1 MFSGIIQGQA
11 ILSTKKEIDS
21 IVKMEFETTAFTPSD
36 LDLGASIAI
45 NGVCLTATSLSK
57 DSFSVD
63 VSTETLKCTNIGE
76 LEINDMVNIEQS
88 LKIGD
93 SIDGHFVF
101 GHVDEVSILEN
112 IEELDQTNILHFSL
126 SKEGMNF
133 VVKKGS
139 IAING
144 VSLTINGVT
153 NHGFEV
159 MIIPH
164 TLKKTTFSEF
174 KKGSRANI
182 EYDMLACYVQNQKGL
197 DK

>member
-1 MFSGIIQGQA
+1 MFSGIVEGQA
-11 ILSTKKEIDS
+11 TLSSKKEEKS
-21 IVKMEFETTAFTPSD
+21 IVRMEFKTTGFNPAD

-45 NGVCLTATSLSK
+45 NGVCLTATSLNK

-76 LEINDMVNIEQS
+76 LEVEDVVNIEQS

-101 GHVDEVSILEN
+101 GHVDEVSTVQN
-112 IEELDQTNILHFSL
+112 IEVLDQTKILHFSL
-126 SKEGMNF
+126 SQEGMRF

-139 IAING
+139 IAIDG
-144 VSLTINGVT
+144 VSLTVNEVS
-153 NHGFEV
+153 NSGFQV

-164 TLKKTTFSEF
+164 TLEKTSFNEF
-174 KKGSRANI
+174 KKGTRANI
-182 EYDMLACYVQNQKGL
+182 EYDMLARYVQNQK
-197 DK
+197 D

>member
-1 MFSGIIQGQA
+1 MFSGIVQGQA
-11 ILSTKKEIDS
+11 ILSSKEDKES
-21 IVKMEFETTAFTPSD
+21 IVTMEFATTAFNPVD

-45 NGVCLTATSLSK
+45 NGACLTATLLNK

-76 LEINDMVNIEQS
+76 LDLGDVVNIEQS
-88 LKIGD
+88 LKLGD

-101 GHVDEVSILEN
+101 GHVDEVSIVQK
-112 IEELDQTNILHFSL
+112 IEELDQTRILHFSL
-126 SKEGMNF
+126 SEEGMKF

-144 VSLTINGVT
+144 VSLTVNAV
-153 NHGFEV
+153 NDSGFEV

-164 TLKKTTFSEF
+164 TLEKTTFNEF
-174 KKGSRANI
+174 KKGTRANI
-182 EYDMLACYVQNQKGL
+182 EYDMLARYVQNLK
-197 DK
+197 D

>member
-1 MFSGIIQGQA
+1 MFSGIVQGQA
-11 ILSTKKEIDS
+11 ILSSKEDKES
-21 IVKMEFETTAFTPSD
+21 IVTMEFATTAFNPVD

-45 NGVCLTATSLSK
+45 NGVCLTATSLNK

-76 LEINDMVNIEQS
+76 LEVEDVVNIEQS

-101 GHVDEVSILEN
+101 GHVDEVSTVQN
-112 IEELDQTNILHFSL
+112 IEVLDQTKILHFSL
-126 SKEGMNF
+126 SEEGMRF

-139 IAING
+139 IAIDG
-144 VSLTINGVT
+144 VSLTVNEVS
-153 NHGFEV
+153 NSGFQV

-164 TLKKTTFSEF
+164 TLEKTSFNDF
-174 KKGSRANI
+174 KKGTRANI
-182 EYDMLACYVQNQKGL
+182 EYDMLARYVQNLK
-197 DK
+197 D

>member
-1 MFSGIIQGQA
+1 MFSGIVEGQA
-11 ILSTKKEIDS
+11 ILSSKEDKES
-21 IVKMEFETTAFTPSD
+21 IVTMEFTTTAFNPLD

-45 NGVCLTATSLSK
+45 NGVCLTATSLNK

-76 LEINDMVNIEQS
+76 LELGDVVNIEQS
-88 LKIGD
+88 LKLGD

-101 GHVDEVSILEN
+101 GHVDEVSIVQK
-112 IEELDQTNILHFSL
+112 IEELDQTRILHFSL
-126 SKEGMNF
+126 SKEGMKF

-144 VSLTINGVT
+144 VSLTVNAV
-153 NHGFEV
+153 NDSGFEV

-164 TLKKTTFSEF
+164 TLEKTTFNEF
-174 KKGSRANI
+174 KKGTRANI
-182 EYDMLACYVQNQKGL
+182 EYDMLARYVQNLK
-197 DK
+197 D

>member
-1 MFSGIIQGQA
+1 MFSGIVQGQA
-11 ILSTKKEIDS
+11 ILSSKEDKES
-21 IVKMEFETTAFTPSD
+21 IVKMEFATTAFNPVD

-45 NGVCLTATSLSK
+45 NGVCLTATSLNK

-76 LEINDMVNIEQS
+76 LELGDVVNIEQS
-88 LKIGD
+88 LKLGD

-101 GHVDEVSILEN
+101 GHVDEVSTVQK
-112 IEELDQTNILHFSL
+112 IEELNQTKILHFLL
-126 SKEGMNF
+126 SEEGMKF

-144 VSLTINGVT
+144 VSLTVNAV
-153 NHGFEV
+153 NDSGFEV

-164 TLKKTTFSEF
+164 TLEKTTFNEF
-174 KKGSRANI
+174 KKGTRANI
-182 EYDMLACYVQNQKGL
+182 EYDMLARYVQNLKG
-197 DK
+197 

>member
-1 MFSGIIQGQA
+1 MFSGIVEGQA
-11 ILSTKKEIDS
+11 TLSSKKEEKS
-21 IVKMEFETTAFTPSD
+21 IVRMEFKTTGFNPTD

-45 NGVCLTATSLSK
+45 NGVCLTATSLNK

-76 LEINDMVNIEQS
+76 LEVGDVVNIEQS

-101 GHVDEVSILEN
+101 GHVDEVSTVQN
-112 IEELDQTNILHFSL
+112 IDVLDQTKILHFSL
-126 SKEGMNF
+126 SEEVMRF

-139 IAING
+139 IAIDG
-144 VSLTINGVT
+144 VSLTVNEVS
-153 NHGFEV
+153 NSGFQV

-164 TLKKTTFSEF
+164 TLEKTSFNDF
-174 KKGSRANI
+174 KKGTRANI
-182 EYDMLACYVQNQKGL
+182 EYDMLARYVQNQK
-197 DK
+197 D

>member
-1 MFSGIIQGQA
+1 MFSGIVEGQA
-11 ILSTKKEIDS
+11 TLSSKKEEKS
-21 IVKMEFETTAFTPSD
+21 IVRMEFKTTGFNPAD

-45 NGVCLTATSLSK
+45 NGVCLTATSLNK

-76 LEINDMVNIEQS
+76 LEVEDVVNIEQS

-101 GHVDEVSILEN
+101 GHVDEVSTVQK
-112 IEELDQTNILHFSL
+112 IEVLDQTKILHFSL
-126 SKEGMNF
+126 SQEGMRF

-139 IAING
+139 IAIDG
-144 VSLTINGVT
+144 VSLTVNEVS
-153 NHGFEV
+153 NSGFQV

-164 TLKKTTFSEF
+164 TLEKTSFNDF
-174 KKGSRANI
+174 KKGTRANI
-182 EYDMLACYVQNQKGL
+182 EYDMLARYVQNQK
-197 DK
+197 D

>member
-1 MFSGIIQGQA
+1 MFSGIVEGQA
-11 ILSTKKEIDS
+11 TLSSKKEEKS
-21 IVKMEFETTAFTPSD
+21 IVRMEFKTTGFNPDD

-45 NGVCLTATSLSK
+45 NGVCLTATSLNK

-76 LEINDMVNIEQS
+76 LEVEDVVNIEQS

-101 GHVDEVSILEN
+101 GHVDEVSTVQN
-112 IEELDQTNILHFSL
+112 IEVLDQTKILHFSL
-126 SKEGMNF
+126 SQEGMRF

-139 IAING
+139 IAIDG
-144 VSLTINGVT
+144 VSLTVNEVS
-153 NHGFEV
+153 NSGFQV

-164 TLKKTTFSEF
+164 TLEKTSFNDF
-174 KKGSRANI
+174 KKGTRANI
-182 EYDMLACYVQNQKGL
+182 EYDMLARYVQNQK
-197 DK
+197 D

>member
-1 MFSGIIQGQA
+1 MFSGIVEGQA
-11 ILSTKKEIDS
+11 TLSSKKEEKS
-21 IVKMEFETTAFTPSD
+21 IVRMEFKTTGFNPTD

-45 NGVCLTATSLSK
+45 NGVCLTATSLNK

-76 LEINDMVNIEQS
+76 LVVEDVVNIEQS

-101 GHVDEVSILEN
+101 GHVDEVSTVQN
-112 IEELDQTNILHFSL
+112 IEVLDQTKILHFSL
-126 SKEGMNF
+126 SQEGMRF

-139 IAING
+139 IAIDG
-144 VSLTINGVT
+144 VSLTVNEVS
-153 NHGFEV
+153 NSGFQV

-164 TLKKTTFSEF
+164 TLEKTSFNDF
-174 KKGSRANI
+174 KKGTRANI
-182 EYDMLACYVQNQKGL
+182 EYDMLARYVQNQK
-197 DK
+197 D

>member
-1 MFSGIIQGQA
+1 MFSGIVQDQA
-11 ILSTKKEIDS
+11 ILSSKEDKES
-21 IVKMEFETTAFTPSD
+21 IVAMEFATTAFNPVD

-45 NGVCLTATSLSK
+45 NGVCLTATSLNK

-76 LEINDMVNIEQS
+76 LELGDVVNIEQS
-88 LKIGD
+88 LKLGD

-101 GHVDEVSILEN
+101 GHVDEVSIVQK
-112 IEELDQTNILHFSL
+112 IEELDQTRILHFSL
-126 SKEGMNF
+126 SKEGMKF

-144 VSLTINGVT
+144 VSLTINEV
-153 NHGFEV
+153 NDSGFEV

-164 TLKKTTFSEF
+164 TLEKTTFNEF
-174 KKGSRANI
+174 KKGTRANI
-182 EYDMLACYVQNQKGL
+182 EYDMLARYVQNLK
-197 DK
+197 D

>member
-1 MFSGIIQGQA
+1 MFSGIVEGQA
-11 ILSTKKEIDS
+11 TLSSKKEEKS
-21 IVKMEFETTAFTPSD
+21 IVRMEFKTTGFNPTD

-45 NGVCLTATSLSK
+45 NGVCLTATSLNK

-76 LEINDMVNIEQS
+76 LEVEDVVNIEQS

-101 GHVDEVSILEN
+101 GHVDEVSTVQN
-112 IEELDQTNILHFSL
+112 IEVLDQTKILHFSL
-126 SKEGMNF
+126 SEEGMRF

-139 IAING
+139 IAIDG
-144 VSLTINGVT
+144 VSLTVNEVSKS
-153 NHGFEV
+153 GFQV

-164 TLKKTTFSEF
+164 TLEKTSFNDF
-174 KKGSRANI
+174 KKGTRANI
-182 EYDMLACYVQNQKGL
+182 EYDMLARYVQNQK
-197 DK
+197 D

>member
-1 MFSGIIQGQA
+1 MFSGIVEGQA
-11 ILSTKKEIDS
+11 TLSSKKEEKS
-21 IVKMEFETTAFTPSD
+21 IVRMEFKTTGFNPTD

-45 NGVCLTATSLSK
+45 NGVCLTATSLNK

-76 LEINDMVNIEQS
+76 LEVEDVVNIEQS

-101 GHVDEVSILEN
+101 GHVDEVSTVQN
-112 IEELDQTNILHFSL
+112 IEVLDQTKILHFSL
-126 SKEGMNF
+126 SLEGMRF

-139 IAING
+139 IAIDG
-144 VSLTINGVT
+144 VSLTVNEVS
-153 NHGFEV
+153 NSGFQV

-164 TLKKTTFSEF
+164 TLEKTSFNDF
-174 KKGSRANI
+174 KKGTRANI
-182 EYDMLACYVQNQKGL
+182 EYDMLARYVQNQK
-197 DK
+197 D

>member
-1 MFSGIIQGQA
+1 MFSGIVQGQA
-11 ILSTKKEIDS
+11 ILSSKEDKES
-21 IVKMEFETTAFTPSD
+21 IVTMEFATIAFNPVD

-45 NGVCLTATSLSK
+45 NGVCLTATSLNK

-76 LEINDMVNIEQS
+76 LELGDVVNIEQS
-88 LKIGD
+88 LKLGD

-101 GHVDEVSILEN
+101 GHVDEVSIVQK
-112 IEELDQTNILHFSL
+112 IEELDQTRILHFSL
-126 SKEGMNF
+126 SKEGMKF

-144 VSLTINGVT
+144 VSLTVNAV
-153 NHGFEV
+153 NDSGFEV

-164 TLKKTTFSEF
+164 TLEKTTFNEF
-174 KKGSRANI
+174 KKGTRANI
-182 EYDMLACYVQNQKGL
+182 EYDMLARYVQNLK
-197 DK
+197 D

>member
-1 MFSGIIQGQA
+1 MFSGIVEGQA
-11 ILSTKKEIDS
+11 TLSSKKEEKS
-21 IVKMEFETTAFTPSD
+21 IVRMEFKTTGFNPTD

-45 NGVCLTATSLSK
+45 NGVCLTATSLNK

-76 LEINDMVNIEQS
+76 LEVGDVVNIEQS

-101 GHVDEVSILEN
+101 GHVDEVSTVQN
-112 IEELDQTNILHFSL
+112 IDVLDQTKILHFSL
-126 SKEGMNF
+126 SEEGMRF

-139 IAING
+139 IAIDG
-144 VSLTINGVT
+144 VSLTVNEVS
-153 NHGFEV
+153 NSGFQV

-164 TLKKTTFSEF
+164 TLEKTSFNDF
-174 KKGSRANI
+174 KKGTRANI
-182 EYDMLACYVQNQKGL
+182 EYDMLARYVQNQK
-197 DK
+197 D

>member
-1 MFSGIIQGQA
+1 MFSGIVEGQA
-11 ILSTKKEIDS
+11 TLSSKKEEKS
-21 IVKMEFETTAFTPSD
+21 IVRMEFKTTGFNPTD

-76 LEINDMVNIEQS
+76 LEVEDVVNIEQS

-101 GHVDEVSILEN
+101 GHVDEVSTVQN
-112 IEELDQTNILHFSL
+112 IEVLDQTKILHFSL
-126 SKEGMNF
+126 SEEGMRF

-139 IAING
+139 IAIDG
-144 VSLTINGVT
+144 VSLTVNEVS
-153 NHGFEV
+153 NSGFQV

-164 TLKKTTFSEF
+164 TLEKTSFNDF
-174 KKGSRANI
+174 KKGTRANI
-182 EYDMLACYVQNQKGL
+182 EYDMLARYVQNQK
-197 DK
+197 D

>member
-1 MFSGIIQGQA
+1 MFSGIVEGQA
-11 ILSTKKEIDS
+11 TLSSKKEEKS
-21 IVKMEFETTAFTPSD
+21 IVRMEFKTTGFNPAD

-45 NGVCLTATSLSK
+45 NGVCLTATSLNK

-76 LEINDMVNIEQS
+76 HEVEDVVNIEQS

-101 GHVDEVSILEN
+101 GHVDEVSTVQN
-112 IEELDQTNILHFSL
+112 IEVLDQTKILHFSL
-126 SKEGMNF
+126 SEEGMRF

-139 IAING
+139 IAIDG
-144 VSLTINGVT
+144 VSLTVNEVS
-153 NHGFEV
+153 NSGFQV

-164 TLKKTTFSEF
+164 TLEKTSFNDF
-174 KKGSRANI
+174 KKGTRANI
-182 EYDMLACYVQNQKGL
+182 EYDMLARYVQNQK
-197 DK
+197 D

>member
-1 MFSGIIQGQA
+1 MFSGIVEGQA
-11 ILSTKKEIDS
+11 TLSSKKEEKS
-21 IVKMEFETTAFTPSD
+21 IVRMEFKTTGFNPTD

-45 NGVCLTATSLSK
+45 NGVCLTATSLNE

-76 LEINDMVNIEQS
+76 LEVEDVVNIEQS

-101 GHVDEVSILEN
+101 GHVDEVSTVQN
-112 IEELDQTNILHFSL
+112 IDVLDQTKILHFSL
-126 SKEGMNF
+126 SEEGMRF

-139 IAING
+139 IAIDG
-144 VSLTINGVT
+144 VSLTVNEVS
-153 NHGFEV
+153 NSGFQV

-164 TLKKTTFSEF
+164 TLEKTSFNDF
-174 KKGSRANI
+174 KKGTRANI
-182 EYDMLACYVQNQKGL
+182 EYDMLARYVQNQK
-197 DK
+197 D